1 MIVLPEIIKFVIT
14 DFDGIVTDNC
24 VYIGANGEMS
34 RKLNF
39 KDVMGFSI
47 LRKNGYRIGIISGEK
62 NSAIEIISKKFNVEE
77 VHQGIRVKIDVIK
90 SIVERYNL
98 SEEEFVYIGDDINDY
113 DSLTYAKY
121 RVTVPDAV
129 DKIKNI
135 KDIQIT
141 EARGGEGA
149 FREVVDALMS
159 TSVDCKHKF

>member
-1 MIVLPEIIKFVIT
+1 MIV
-14 DFDGIVTDNC
+14 FDGIVTDNC

-47 LRKNGYRIGIISGEK
+47 LRKNGYRMGIISGEK

-141 EARGGEGA
+141 AARGGEGA